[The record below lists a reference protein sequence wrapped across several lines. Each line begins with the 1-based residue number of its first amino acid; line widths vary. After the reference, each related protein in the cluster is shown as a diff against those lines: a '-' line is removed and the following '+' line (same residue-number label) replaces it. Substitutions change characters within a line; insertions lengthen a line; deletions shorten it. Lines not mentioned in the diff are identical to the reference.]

1 MNLDRHVGSH
11 LKFFQHLI
19 QGDGED
25 AEKHRKFYDEYLAV
39 MDLTGEFYL
48 QTVEYVF
55 QKHSLPKGEMKWKDP
70 KTDKLHNIDAVKITE
85 TALMTVEGELDD
97 ISATGQTTAAHTL
110 CSELPAHMQFH
121 HTQDAVGHYGIFNGR
136 RWRDEI
142 QPRIADFIR
151 KVDKSKYT
159 PIVKSIKVAQQWQGE
174 SAKHTKK
181 NKSKG

>member
-1 MNLDRHVGSH
+1 
-11 LKFFQHLI
+11 LI

-48 QTVEYVF
+48 QTVEMVF
-55 QKHSLPKGEMKWKDP
+55 QKHLLPIGEMKWKDP
-70 KTDKLHNIDAVKITE
+70 RNDKLHPVDASKITK

-97 ISATGQTTAAHTL
+97 ISATGQTTAAHAL
-110 CSELPAHMQFH
+110 CTNLSPDMHYH
-121 HTQDAVGHYGIFNGR
+121 HTQESVGHYGIFNGR
-136 RWRDEI
+136 RWRNEI

-151 KVDKSKYT
+151 TVDKTKYT
-159 PIVKSIKVAQQWQGE
+159 PIVKSIKTAQKWQGE
-174 SAKHTKK
+174 QSNTKT